1 MSPLMASV
9 SCLERAC
16 WARVGEESPWA
27 AGSLC
32 ELRSLKCWRCESSLQ
47 TGNSEWRVLPRCLLG
62 CSSIRMRVCKS
73 THTRVLAALRAL
85 CRGLVFH
92 ESTRLFS
99 DHVLTREATW
109 RLVLSPSPG
118 HSKADSLGTRSRL
131 SEIRRQR
138 TLVSNVGE
146 QANKIRTLAC
156 QAASRK
162 QIALSNA
169 VIWGEES

>member
-1 MSPLMASV
+1 M
-9 SCLERAC
+9 
-16 WARVGEESPWA
+16 
-27 AGSLC
+27 
-32 ELRSLKCWRCESSLQ
+32 
-47 TGNSEWRVLPRCLLG
+47 
-62 CSSIRMRVCKS
+62 CKS

-162 QIALSNA
+162 QIALSNG
-169 VIWGEES
+169 VI